1 MEEKY
6 RYASKKEQIRKANRF
21 FTYGTAIFY
30 AFVLGIVVL
39 SCLQGIR
46 TVGYT
51 MMVFT
56 LIAIIILGTV
66 IMYARNKYD
75 TKIRYIASTGLL
87 VITFL
92 VGVAFEPDYPR
103 IMAAMPFVICIV
115 FFDKKFA
122 SIYGGLVVALNII
135 VLVLKSTTLHK
146 YSGMEIFDQA
156 CATVAIATLMFII
169 YWTVKIAYQF
179 NADTIGQLREEK
191 EAQDKM
197 MQDVLA
203 VAEEVREGTENAM
216 ELVNELNESTG
227 VVNGAVKDI
236 SDSTQSTAENIQT
249 QTVMTQNIQEAIGE
263 TLKHSEDMVMTAK
276 KSEELN
282 GKNMGMM
289 EHLKQQSRSIAETN
303 ADVATT
309 MQKLQ
314 EKTEAVKGIADTI
327 FSISNQTNLL
337 ALNASIESARAGE
350 AGRGFA
356 VVADEI
362 RQLAEKTRQE
372 TENIATILEE
382 LSNEAKNAAETVNTS
397 VEAAG
402 KQDEL
407 INEVS
412 ASFDEMNQNVNELTG
427 DIAEIDKMLNQLSDS
442 NNQIV
447 DNITQLSATTEEV
460 TASSHQA
467 AELSVNNLEHA
478 ENAQDLLKN
487 VMSVAEE
494 LKEYTK

>member
-30 AFVLGIVVL
+30 AFV
-39 SCLQGIR
+39 
-46 TVGYT
+46 
-51 MMVFT
+51 
-56 LIAIIILGTV
+56 LGTV

-203 VAEEVREGTENAM
+203 VAEEVREGTANVM

-303 ADVATT
+303 
-309 MQKLQ
+309 
-314 EKTEAVKGIADTI
+314 
-327 FSISNQTNLL
+327 
-337 ALNASIESARAGE
+337 
-350 AGRGFA
+350 
-356 VVADEI
+356 ADEI